1 MLITGYTFQSA
12 FGIPCLHP
20 PPPPIQSL
28 PSGRSGRGG
37 DFNCGYRTLHGS
49 LPVSEPSL
57 QWVRACFSDIGSSPS
72 LQAAFNGPLLSFIA
86 GAEIVFHVMPVNS
99 AAGKGNCISILLFFV
114 RKINFF
120 LLSVSIF
127 ASHNTCFFRLELK
140 VKASMLHLQNVC
152 GLRRYLGFGWRQES
166 L

>member
-12 FGIPCLHP
+12 FGIPCLH
-20 PPPPIQSL
+20 PPIQSL

-99 AAGKGNCISILLFFV
+99 AAGKDAFHIHFCFSQYL
-114 RKINFF
+114 
-120 LLSVSIF
+120 
-127 ASHNTCFFRLELK
+127 FFRLELK

>member
-1 MLITGYTFQSA
+1 MST
-12 FGIPCLHP
+12 

-99 AAGKGNCISILLFFV
+99 AAGKGNRISILLFFV
-114 RKINFF
+114 RKIHFF
-120 LLSVSIF
+120 LLSISIF
-127 ASHNTCFFRLELK
+127 ASHNTCFFDLSWKLRPACYTYGMYADWEGTWGLVG
-140 VKASMLHLQNVC
+140 VKNHYNSSNIWKHLL
-152 GLRRYLGFGWRQES
+152 GLCN
-166 L
+166 